1 MAETHASKALKK
13 IEIHEAECALR
24 YESIKERLDSG
35 SQRFDK
41 LENDLGYLPRHDCF
55 FNSHRWLGNSTMKFD
70 AIKGLIGTLAPT
82 IGKALGGPLGG
93 AAAQTIASVLGC
105 KTDEKSITTAIQ
117 AATPEQLAEIK
128 KAEFDFK
135 ARMKELDVDVFK
147 LETDDIQ
154 NARMAF
160 KGDWTPKF
168 IAVACV
174 LFFGGYI
181 ALVTL
186 QDPATTDNGI
196 VNLVLGYLGGIVSSI
211 ISFYYGASH
220 KHDE

>member
-1 MAETHASKALKK
+1 
-13 IEIHEAECALR
+13 
-24 YESIKERLDSG
+24 
-35 SQRFDK
+35 
-41 LENDLGYLPRHDCF
+41 
-55 FNSHRWLGNSTMKFD
+55 MKFD
-70 AIKGLIGTLAPT
+70 AIKGLIGAVAPT
-82 IGKALGGPLGG
+82 IGQALGGPLGG

-105 KTDEKSITTAIQ
+105 KPDEKSIANAVQ

-128 KAEFDFK
+128 KAELDFQVQ
-135 ARMKELDVDVFK
+135 MKKLDVDVFA
-147 LETDDIQ
+147 LETEDVQ
-154 NARMAF
+154 HARSAF

-186 QDPATTDNGI
+186 QDPAANDDGI

-220 KHDE
+220 KHD

>member
-1 MAETHASKALKK
+1 VVLPHKQLPVCLAVSLTRNQLLPQSKRRPLNSLQR
-13 IEIHEAECALR
+13 LR
-24 YESIKERLDSG
+24 KR
-35 SQRFDK
+35 
-41 LENDLGYLPRHDCF
+41 N
-55 FNSHRWLGNSTMKFD
+55 
-70 AIKGLIGTLAPT
+70 LISKRG
-82 IGKALGGPLGG
+82 
-93 AAAQTIASVLGC
+93 
-105 KTDEKSITTAIQ
+105 
-117 AATPEQLAEIK
+117 
-128 KAEFDFK
+128 
-135 ARMKELDVDVFK
+135 MKELDVDVFK

-168 IAVACV
+168 IAVTCV

>member
-1 MAETHASKALKK
+1 
-13 IEIHEAECALR
+13 
-24 YESIKERLDSG
+24 
-35 SQRFDK
+35 
-41 LENDLGYLPRHDCF
+41 
-55 FNSHRWLGNSTMKFD
+55 MKFN

-93 AAAQTIASVLGC
+93 AAAQTIANVLGC
-105 KTDEKSITTAIQ
+105 KADEKSIEKAVQ

-128 KAEFDFK
+128 KAEFDFQ

-147 LETDDIQ
+147 LETEDIQ
-154 NARMAF
+154 NARSTF

-174 LFFGGYI
+174 FFFGGYI

-186 QDPATTDNGI
+186 QDPAANDDGI

-220 KHDE
+220 KHSE

>member
-1 MAETHASKALKK
+1 
-13 IEIHEAECALR
+13 
-24 YESIKERLDSG
+24 
-35 SQRFDK
+35 
-41 LENDLGYLPRHDCF
+41 
-55 FNSHRWLGNSTMKFD
+55 MKFD

-128 KAEFDFK
+128 KAEFNFQ

-174 LFFGGYI
+174 LFSEVTSRWSRYKTLLLQTM
-181 ALVTL
+181 ALL
-186 QDPATTDNGI
+186 I
-196 VNLVLGYLGGIVSSI
+196 LCLVIWVGSSHL
-211 ISFYYGASH
+211 S
-220 KHDE
+220 

>member
-1 MAETHASKALKK
+1 VK
-13 IEIHEAECALR
+13 
-24 YESIKERLDSG
+24 
-35 SQRFDK
+35 
-41 LENDLGYLPRHDCF
+41 
-55 FNSHRWLGNSTMKFD
+55 FN
-70 AIKGLIGTLAPT
+70 AIKSLIGTLAPT

-105 KTDEKSITTAIQ
+105 KPDEKSIEQAVQTAS
-117 AATPEQLAEIK
+117 PEQLAEIK
-128 KAEFDFK
+128 KAELGFK

-154 NARMAF
+154 NARVAF

-186 QDPATTDNGI
+186 QDSAATDNGI

>member
-1 MAETHASKALKK
+1 V
-13 IEIHEAECALR
+13 
-24 YESIKERLDSG
+24 
-35 SQRFDK
+35 
-41 LENDLGYLPRHDCF
+41 
-55 FNSHRWLGNSTMKFD
+55 KFE
-70 AIKGLIGTLAPT
+70 AIKGLIGAVAPT
-82 IGKALGGPLGG
+82 LGQALGGPLGG

-105 KTDEKSITTAIQ
+105 KPDEKSIANAVQ

-128 KAEFDFK
+128 KAELDFQVQ
-135 ARMKELDVDVFK
+135 MKKLDVDVFA
-147 LETDDIQ
+147 LEAEDVQ
-154 NARMAF
+154 HARLAF

-186 QDPATTDNGI
+186 QDPAANDDGI

-220 KHDE
+220 KHD

>member
-1 MAETHASKALKK
+1 
-13 IEIHEAECALR
+13 
-24 YESIKERLDSG
+24 
-35 SQRFDK
+35 
-41 LENDLGYLPRHDCF
+41 
-55 FNSHRWLGNSTMKFD
+55 MKFD

-128 KAEFDFK
+128 KAEFNFQ

-174 LFFGGYI
+174 CFSEVTSRWSRYKTLLLQTMGLLI
-181 ALVTL
+181 LCLVIWV
-186 QDPATTDNGI
+186 G
-196 VNLVLGYLGGIVSSI
+196 SSHL
-211 ISFYYGASH
+211 S
-220 KHDE
+220 

>member
-1 MAETHASKALKK
+1 
-13 IEIHEAECALR
+13 
-24 YESIKERLDSG
+24 
-35 SQRFDK
+35 
-41 LENDLGYLPRHDCF
+41 
-55 FNSHRWLGNSTMKFD
+55 MKFNL
-70 AIKGLIGTLAPT
+70 IKGLIGTLAPT

-105 KTDEKSITTAIQ
+105 KPDEKSIEKAVQ

-128 KAEFDFK
+128 KAELGFQ

-147 LETDDIQ
+147 LQTEDIQ
-154 NARMAF
+154 HARSAF

-174 LFFGGYI
+174 LFFGAYI
-181 ALVTL
+181 ALVTV
-186 QDPATTDNGI
+186 QAPDSTDSGI

-220 KHDE
+220 KHPDE

>member
-1 MAETHASKALKK
+1 
-13 IEIHEAECALR
+13 
-24 YESIKERLDSG
+24 
-35 SQRFDK
+35 
-41 LENDLGYLPRHDCF
+41 
-55 FNSHRWLGNSTMKFD
+55 MKFD

-128 KAEFDFK
+128 RAELGFK
-135 ARMKELDVDVFK
+135 TRMKELDVDVFK

-174 LFFGGYI
+174 YFSEVTSRWSRYKTLLLQTMALLILCLVIWVGSSAVSYLFTT
-181 ALVTL
+181 ALPTS
-186 QDPATTDNGI
+186 TTNE
-196 VNLVLGYLGGIVSSI
+196 N
-211 ISFYYGASH
+211 
-220 KHDE
+220 

>member
-1 MAETHASKALKK
+1 
-13 IEIHEAECALR
+13 
-24 YESIKERLDSG
+24 
-35 SQRFDK
+35 
-41 LENDLGYLPRHDCF
+41 
-55 FNSHRWLGNSTMKFD
+55 MKFNV
-70 AIKGLIGTLAPT
+70 IKGLIGTLAPT
-82 IGKALGGPLGG
+82 IGQALGGPLGG
-93 AAAQTIASVLGC
+93 AAAQTIAGVLGC
-105 KTDEKSITTAIQ
+105 KPDEKSIEKAVQ

-128 KAEFDFK
+128 KAEFDFQ

-147 LETDDIQ
+147 LETEDIQ
-154 NARMAF
+154 NARSTF

-174 LFFGGYI
+174 FFFGGYI

-186 QDPATTDNGI
+186 QDPAANDDGI

-220 KHDE
+220 KHGE

>member
-1 MAETHASKALKK
+1 
-13 IEIHEAECALR
+13 
-24 YESIKERLDSG
+24 
-35 SQRFDK
+35 
-41 LENDLGYLPRHDCF
+41 
-55 FNSHRWLGNSTMKFD
+55 MKFD
-70 AIKGLIGTLAPT
+70 AIKGLIGAVAPT
-82 IGKALGGPLGG
+82 LGQALGGPLGG

-105 KTDEKSITTAIQ
+105 KPDEKSIANAVQ

-128 KAEFDFK
+128 KAELDFQVQ
-135 ARMKELDVDVFK
+135 MKKLDVDVFA
-147 LETDDIQ
+147 LETEDIQ
-154 NARMAF
+154 NARLAF

-186 QDPATTDNGI
+186 QDPAMNDDGI

-220 KHDE
+220 KHD

>member
-1 MAETHASKALKK
+1 
-13 IEIHEAECALR
+13 
-24 YESIKERLDSG
+24 
-35 SQRFDK
+35 
-41 LENDLGYLPRHDCF
+41 
-55 FNSHRWLGNSTMKFD
+55 MKFN

-93 AAAQTIASVLGC
+93 AAAQTIAGVLGC
-105 KTDEKSITTAIQ
+105 KPDEKSIEKAVQ

-128 KAEFDFK
+128 KAEFDFQ

-147 LETDDIQ
+147 LETEDIQ
-154 NARMAF
+154 NARSTF

-174 LFFGGYI
+174 FFFGGYI

-186 QDPATTDNGI
+186 QDPAANDDGI

-220 KHDE
+220 KHSE